1 MFGSIVI
8 GVFYLEIHQNN
19 IIFLKKI
26 FLTSTHQNDLKITKI
41 Y

>member
-19 IIFLKKI
+19 IIFFKKNI
-26 FLTSTHQNDLKITKI
+26 LDINTSK
-41 Y
+41 